1 MGCCY
6 ARKVVGGREEG
17 FGEEGRKDLG
27 RKGERIKGGRIL
39 KFRRI
44 NIIVLTGIMVMPV
57 LVSAQINRKVL
68 YSYNV
73 LYGFSYP
80 IHDEAFSMGSPIG
93 DFEPLT
99 TISTG
104 GSGTIIWTR
113 GNLTSD
119 GHIYYSHIIP
129 SKVVVHDSIY
139 GKVTGWNFGMTAVG
153 RDLFFFSKRMDLV
166 LSLGINAGQ
175 VRLYGN
181 DLIKQKNPYFAPSIA
196 LEPKIRIGRITL
208 VGLIEYAY
216 DLGSSR
222 WRETWFGPSA
232 DYPIS
237 RFVYSGYNIML
248 GIGYCPKGHPSNQ
261 E

>member
-1 MGCCY
+1 MGCGDE
-6 ARKVVGGREEG
+6 REIVGGREDG
-17 FGEEGRKDLG
+17 RKDSGRKDLG
-27 RKGERIKGGRIL
+27 RKEGRIL
-39 KFRRI
+39 KYGRI
-44 NIIVLTGIMVMPV
+44 NILMLTGILVMPV
-57 LVSAQINRKVL
+57 LVSAQIKRKVL

-80 IHDEAFSMGSPIG
+80 IHDEAFSMGSPMG
-93 DFEPLT
+93 GFELLT
-99 TISTG
+99 TITTG
-104 GSGTIIWTR
+104 GSGTIMWTR
-113 GNLTSD
+113 GNHSAD

-208 VGLIEYAY
+208 VGLIEYSY

-237 RFVYSGYNIML
+237 RFVYTGYNFML
-248 GIGYCPKGHPSNQ
+248 GIGYCPNGHPSNQ
-261 E
+261 D